1 MERILDIVK
10 EFKLISCNTV
20 ILLVGNLIINE
31 ARTAKP
37 LVHVIMSELTRIFF
51 LFHAETP
58 FTAVFYTF
66 CCHCFQCC
74 NLEEITIKD
83 PV

>member
-1 MERILDIVK
+1 MERILDVVK
-10 EFKLISCNTV
+10 EFKFIRGDTV
-20 ILLVGNLIINE
+20 ILLMGNIINE

-37 LVHVIMSELTRIFF
+37 LVTVIMSELTIIFF
-51 LFHAETP
+51 FFHAETP

-66 CCHCFQCC
+66 CCHCLQCC
-74 NLEEITIKD
+74 NLEDTTIKD